1 MLPGRSVRNALIEA
15 DTALTLAV
23 RLSILALLA
32 AAPAAAPAAT
42 ARASNALM
50 SSSVKVMVGMSSS
63 TLGLMRT
70 LGVGWKV
77 RMFARICQLR
87 ARNGE
92 WME

>member
-15 DTALTLAV
+15 DTVLTLAV
-23 RLSILALLA
+23 SLAISALL
-32 AAPAAAPAAT
+32 AAAPAAT

-70 LGVGWKV
+70 LAVGWKV

-87 ARNGE
+87 VRNGE